1 MINDTMR
8 ILIVDDERRYRE
20 VFQLILGEEGYI
32 TQTAGSGEEAVALL
46 KRESFNLVL
55 TDLVMENMDGIALL
69 NHIKEN
75 YKTTEV
81 IIVTGYGTV
90 QNAVEAMKKGAYT
103 YFIKSHDPEELL
115 LEIRNLKKMVNL
127 ENDNELLREQQNT
140 AGYQLNSKNKSFR
153 KVLDIAEKAARSNSN
168 ILLLGESGV
177 GKEVFAR
184 YIHNCSERNTRNFIP
199 VNCHALSASLIESE
213 LFGHE
218 KGAYTGA
225 EGMRKGK
232 FEAAHGSTLFLD
244 EIGEMTVSS
253 QVKLLRT
260 LENRKIERI
269 GSNKQIDVDFRLI
282 CATNR
287 NLKESIEAGQFR
299 DDLFYRISTITI
311 EIPPLRER
319 KEDLPELIEYFF
331 RVIEKEQKKEISFID
346 DSVMYILLSYNYP
359 GNVRELKNIIERL
372 IVLSENGKVSASD
385 LPQFPHSST
394 NRDILSLRDVRRE
407 TESRYIKEILL
418 LCNNNITEAAE
429 KLQMSRRQLFNKI
442 QEYELK

>member
-1 MINDTMR
+1 MKNDAMR
-8 ILIVDDERRYRE
+8 ILIVDDESSYRE
-20 VFQLILGEEGYI
+20 VFQLILGEEGYN

-46 KRESFNLVL
+46 KKESFNLVL
-55 TDLVMENMDGIALL
+55 TDLVMEDMDGIALL
-69 NHIKEN
+69 NHIREN
-75 YKTTEV
+75 YKDVEV

-115 LEIRNLKKMVNL
+115 LEIKNLKKMVKL

-140 AGYQLNSKNKSFR
+140 VGYQLSSKNKSFR
-153 KVLDIAEKAARSNSN
+153 KVLDIAGKAARSNSN

-244 EIGEMTVSS
+244 EIGDMTVSS
-253 QVKLLRT
+253 QVKLLRS
-260 LENRKIERI
+260 LESKKIERI

-287 NLKESIEAGQFR
+287 NLKESIETGLFR
-299 DDLFYRISTITI
+299 DDLFYRISTISI

-319 KEDLPELIEYFF
+319 KEDLPGLIEYFF
-331 RVIEKEQKKEISFID
+331 RVIEKEQKKEISLID

-372 IVLSENGKVSASD
+372 IVLSENGRVSAAD
-385 LPQFPHSST
+385 LPQFPHNST
-394 NRDILSLRDVRRE
+394 NRDILSLRDVRKE

-418 LCNNNITEAAE
+418 LCHNNITEAAE